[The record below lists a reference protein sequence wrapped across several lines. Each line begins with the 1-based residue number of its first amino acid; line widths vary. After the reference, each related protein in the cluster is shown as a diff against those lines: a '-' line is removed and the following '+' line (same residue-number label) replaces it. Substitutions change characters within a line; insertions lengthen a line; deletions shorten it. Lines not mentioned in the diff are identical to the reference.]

1 MEDMQ
6 LIGLFW
12 ARDEAAIRETD
23 RKYGRYCF
31 KISVNIV
38 TSPEDAEECVSD
50 TWLRAWDTMP
60 PERPRSLRAYLG
72 RIVRNLSISLYRRRH
87 AQKRYTGI
95 ETLLSE
101 LDDCVPAYGQTEQAA
116 EARRI
121 TEAINSWLD
130 TLEPRDRALFVRRY
144 WYGDAARDLARAA
157 GMTQG
162 QLSGK
167 LYRLRERLRLHL
179 EQEGIS
185 L

>member
-12 ARDEAAIRETD
+12 ARDEAAVRETD
-23 RKYGRYCF
+23 RKYGPCCF

-101 LDDCVPAYGQTEQAA
+101 LDD
-116 EARRI
+116 
-121 TEAINSWLD
+121 
-130 TLEPRDRALFVRRY
+130 
-144 WYGDAARDLARAA
+144 
-157 GMTQG
+157 
-162 QLSGK
+162 
-167 LYRLRERLRLHL
+167 
-179 EQEGIS
+179 
-185 L
+185 